1 MWLVDLNYNFECE
14 WLLELS
20 NNKLFDDNLASKLV
34 ENRSFFKPI
43 TIEEIAMLM
52 INLYIRQDIT

>member
-1 MWLVDLNYNFECE
+1 MVDLNYNFECD

-20 NNKLFDDNLASKLV
+20 NNKLSEDNLASKLV
-34 ENRSFFKPI
+34 EKRTFFKPI
-43 TIEEIAMLM
+43 TIEEIAILM